1 MEKKQL
7 IELRKR
13 LMALGTIGAL
23 GLTGVTGCGNI
34 KRETVPTVNS
44 ETTASLTTET
54 TAHAAEEKTVE
65 VTKDMAT
72 EEYMAHAKSVAK
84 AMYDANK
91 AYFDDEQ

>member
-1 MEKKQL
+1 MEKNRL

-23 GLTGVTGCGNI
+23 GLTGVTGCNEKI
-34 KRETVPTVNS
+34 VRETVPV
-44 ETTASLTTET
+44 TTNATAVSLTNEST
-54 TAHAAEEKTVE
+54 TSVEEKSLE

-72 EEYMAHAKSVAK
+72 EEYMIYAKSVAK

-91 AYFDDEQ
+91 EYFDEKQ